1 MSTQISIDPRLH
13 DAVIFDLDG
22 VVTDT
27 ASIHAAAWRAA
38 FDDFLEQRPANDRE
52 NHAPFTDDDYRH
64 FVDGKDRYDGVAD
77 FLASRGISLP
87 EGDPSDRAEDTVRG
101 LGNRKQQIFLELL
114 DAGVPV
120 FESTVVLVR
129 RLAEA
134 GVATAIYSSSRNC
147 ARVLKAAGL
156 ADMFA
161 VRVDGVVAD
170 ELGLPGKPDP
180 AVLLEATT
188 RLGAIPQ
195 RSVVIEDAQAGVEAG
210 RNGGF
215 ALVIGVARTG
225 RAGELQRHGADVV
238 VPDLANVAVRTGD
251 KRMSR
256 LPNALDSYGQ
266 LIGVVGGRKPFVCL
280 DFDGTLSEIVS
291 DPDAA
296 RLVDGAGKAL
306 ENLAAQCPVAILSGR
321 DLADVRERVGL
332 PGIWYAGSHGFELT
346 GPDGTYHHNDAADA
360 AVPVLGHAA
369 SEVRDELTQIP
380 GILVEHK
387 RYAVAIHY
395 RNVAP
400 EHVGKIIAT
409 VHRHGKRHG
418 LRVTGGRKVIELR
431 PDIDWDKGT
440 ALAWIRDRINQTG
453 RVLPIYVGDD
463 LTDEDAF
470 DVVRHDGVGVV
481 VRHDADGGRPTAA
494 QFTLNDPDE
503 VREFLRRGG
512 NWLAYERRTSDE
524 AWSLTFEGYDP
535 HNEKLREALCTIG
548 NGYFATRGA
557 APESRAGQVHYP
569 GTYAAGVYNR
579 LGDAV
584 GGTTTENE
592 SLVNLPNWLP
602 LTFRIDGGDWFD
614 VDAVTLL
621 SYRQTLDL
629 RGAVLTRE
637 LRFRDDAGR
646 TTSVTQ
652 TRFAAMHLAHVAALE
667 TTVLAE
673 DWSGT
678 IEIRSTLDA
687 NVRNS
692 GVERYRELASTHL
705 RSLNKAAL
713 SENSVLLTVET
724 TQSQIPVALAAR
736 TTVWRDGS
744 PAPATY
750 RLVDEEFEIGHE
762 IFIELAAGQSL
773 SVEKVVT
780 LVTGRDVAT
789 SEPAAG
795 AERRLGRQERF
806 AELRDAHTVTWAHLW
821 ERLSI
826 EFEDHIDELRIL
838 RLHLLHLLQTVSYNS
853 ENLDV
858 GVPARGLH
866 GEAYRGHVFWDEL
879 FIFPV
884 LNLRLPAVTRSLL
897 RYRYRRLP
905 EARRA
910 AKLAGYAGAMFPWQS
925 GSDGREES
933 PELHLNPRS
942 GRWNPDPSHRAHHI
956 GIAVAYNVWQYY
968 QVTGDLAYLIDYGA
982 EMLVDIARFWVSRT
996 TYDTER
1002 DRFTIHGVIGPDEFH
1017 SGYPDRRYEGIDN
1030 NAYTNVM
1037 AVWVILRAIDA
1048 LELMPL
1054 PNRLDLREKLGLT
1067 TEELAHW
1074 DRVSRRMFVP
1084 FHDGVISQFEGYGEL
1099 AELDWDAYRK
1109 RYGNIQRLD
1118 RILEAE
1124 NDDVNRYKA
1133 SKQADALMLLY
1144 LLSSDELRELLDR
1157 LDYHFA
1163 ADQIPRMVDYYMA
1176 RTSHGST
1183 LSGVVHTWVLARANR
1198 DRAMEFFEQVL
1209 KSDVADIQGGTTSEG
1224 IHLAA
1229 MAGSVDLVQ
1238 RCFTGLEM
1246 RGNRIVLSPNWPES
1260 LGALGFPIH
1269 YRGYHMHVR
1278 VSGKGAE
1285 VSVDPRDVPPVVIE
1299 CRGRVEHLAPGCTIR
1314 FPDAPGGGRDLT
1326 ADTTLTGKLR
1336 NQSAAQPN

>member
-1 MSTQISIDPRLH
+1 MNAPVTIDPRLH

-27 ASIHAAAWRAA
+27 ASIHAAAWAA
-38 FDDFLEQRPANDRE
+38 MFNDFFKQRPADDHE
-52 NHAPFTDDDYRH
+52 NQSPFTDGDYRH
-64 FVDGKDRYDGVAD
+64 FVDGKARLDGVSD

-87 EGDPSDRAEDTVRG
+87 LGDSSDSTEDTVWG
-101 LGNRKQQIFLELL
+101 LGNRKQQLFLERV

-120 FESTVVLVR
+120 FESTVALVR
-129 RLAEA
+129 KLADV

-147 ARVLKAAGL
+147 DQVLEAADLGDL
-156 ADMFA
+156 FA

-170 ELGLPGKPDP
+170 ALGLPGKPDP
-180 AVLLEATT
+180 AVLLEATR
-188 RLGAIPQ
+188 RLGAVPE
-195 RSVVIEDAQAGVEAG
+195 RCVVVEDAEAGVEAG
-210 RNGGF
+210 RDGGF
-215 ALVIGVARTG
+215 ALVIGVDRTG
-225 RAGELQRHGADVV
+225 HAEELLRCGADVV
-238 VPDLANVAVRTGD
+238 VLDLADVAVRTGD
-251 KRMSR
+251 TRMSH

-266 LIGVVGGRKPFVCL
+266 LIGVVGGRQPLVCL

-291 DPDAA
+291 DPGVATLVPGAA
-296 RLVDGAGKAL
+296 KAL
-306 ENLAAQCPVAILSGR
+306 ENLAVQCPVAILSGR
-321 DLADVRERVGL
+321 DLADIRDRVGL
-332 PGIWYAGSHGFELT
+332 PDLWYAGSHGFELV
-346 GPDGTYHHNDAADA
+346 GPDGSQHNNDAAAA
-360 AVPVLGHAA
+360 AVPVLETAA
-369 SEVRDELTQIP
+369 TELCDELKHIA
-380 GILVEHK
+380 GARVEHK
-387 RYAVAIHY
+387 RYAVAVHY

-400 EHVGKIIAT
+400 ERVGEIVAT
-409 VHRHGKRHG
+409 THRCGQRHG
-418 LRVTGGRKVIELR
+418 LRATGGRKVVELR
-431 PDIDWDKGT
+431 PDIDWDKGA
-440 ALAWIRDRINQTG
+440 ALAWIGDQIHQTG

-470 DVVRHDGVGVV
+470 DAVRFNGVTVV
-481 VRHDADGGRPTAA
+481 VRHDEDGGRPTAA
-494 QFTLNDPDE
+494 QFTLNNPTE
-503 VREFLRRGG
+503 VCEFLRRGG
-512 NWLAYERRTSDE
+512 NWLAYERQTSNE
-524 AWSLTFEGYDP
+524 AWTLAFDGYDP
-535 HNEKLREALCTIG
+535 HNEKLREALCTVG

-557 APESRAGQVHYP
+557 APESKAGQIHYP

-579 LGDAV
+579 LDDV
-584 GGTTTENE
+584 IGGTKIDNE

-614 VDAVTLL
+614 VDSVTLL

-637 LRFRDDAGR
+637 LRFRDGEGH

-652 TRFAAMHLAHVAALE
+652 NRFAAMHMAHVAALE
-667 TTVLAE
+667 TIIKAE
-673 DWSGT
+673 DWTGA
-678 IEIRSTLDA
+678 IEVRSTLDA
-687 NVRNS
+687 DVSNS
-692 GVERYRELASTHL
+692 LVERYRGLASTHL
-705 RSLNKAAL
+705 TSLNKHVL
-713 SENSVLLTVET
+713 SENSVSVTVET
-724 TQSQIPVALAAR
+724 TQSRIPVSMAAR
-736 TTVWRDGS
+736 TTVWRYGM
-744 PAPATY
+744 PAVATY

-762 IFIELAAGQSL
+762 ISTELLVGESL

-780 LVTGRDVAT
+780 LVTGHDVGT

-795 AERRLGRQERF
+795 AERRLGRQARF
-806 AELRDAHTVTWAHLW
+806 AEIRDGHMLAWAHMW

-826 EFEDHIDELRIL
+826 EFEDHADELRIL

-853 ENLDV
+853 EDLDV

-879 FIFPV
+879 LIFPV
-884 LNLRLPAVTRSLL
+884 LNLRFPTITRSLL

-910 AKLAGYAGAMFPWQS
+910 ARLAGYAGAMFPWQS

-956 GIAVAYNVWQYY
+956 GIAVAYNVWQFY
-968 QVTGDLAYLIDYGA
+968 QVTGDVAYLIDYGT
-982 EMLVDIARFWVSRT
+982 EMLVEIARFWVSRA
-996 TYDTER
+996 TYDKER
-1002 DRFTIHGVIGPDEFH
+1002 DRYSILGVIGPDEFH
-1017 SGYPDRRYEGIDN
+1017 SGYPDRPYDGIHN

-1074 DRVSRRMFVP
+1074 DHVSRRMFVP
-1084 FHDGVISQFEGYGEL
+1084 FHDGVISQFERYDEL
-1099 AELDWDAYRK
+1099 AELDWEGYRK

-1124 NDDVNRYKA
+1124 NDNINRYKA

-1144 LLSSDELRELLDR
+1144 LLSSDELRELLYR
-1157 LDYHFA
+1157 LDYRFEPE
-1163 ADQIPRMVDYYMA
+1163 QIPKMVDYYMA

-1183 LSGVVHTWVLARANR
+1183 LSGIVHTWVLARANR
-1198 DRAMEFFEQVL
+1198 DRAMEFFQQVL

-1229 MAGSVDLVQ
+1229 MAGSIDLVQ
-1238 RCFTGLEM
+1238 RCFSGLEM
-1246 RGNRIVLSPNWPES
+1246 RGNRIVLSPHWPES

-1299 CRGRVEHLAPGCTIR
+1299 CRGRVEYLAPGRTVR
-1314 FPDAPGGGRDLT
+1314 FPMV
-1326 ADTTLTGKLR
+1326 
-1336 NQSAAQPN
+1336 

>member
-1 MSTQISIDPRLH
+1 M
-13 DAVIFDLDG
+13 AN
-22 VVTDT
+22 
-27 ASIHAAAWRAA
+27 
-38 FDDFLEQRPANDRE
+38 PA
-52 NHAPFTDDDYRH
+52 
-64 FVDGKDRYDGVAD
+64 DGVAD

-87 EGDPSDRAEDTVRG
+87 KGDPSDSTEDTVCG
-101 LGNRKQQIFLELL
+101 LGNRKQQIFRELL

-129 RLAEA
+129 KLAEA
-134 GVATAIYSSSRNC
+134 RVATAIYSSSRNC
-147 ARVLKAAGL
+147 EQVLKAAGL
-156 ADMFA
+156 GDLFA
-161 VRVDGVVAD
+161 VRVDGVVA
-170 ELGLPGKPDP
+170 EALGLPGKPDP
-180 AVLLEATT
+180 AVLLEATS
-188 RLGAIPQ
+188 RLGAAPE
-195 RSVVIEDAQAGVEAG
+195 RSVVIEDAEAGVQAG

-215 ALVIGVARTG
+215 AFVIGVDRTG
-225 RAGELQRHGADVV
+225 HAEALLRCGADVV
-238 VPDLANVAVRTGD
+238 VPDLADVAVRSGD

-266 LIGVVGGRKPFVCL
+266 LIGVVGGRQPFVCL

-296 RLVDGAGKAL
+296 TLVDGAAKAL
-306 ENLAAQCPVAILSGR
+306 ENLAARCPVAILSGR
-321 DLADVRERVGL
+321 DLADIRDRVGL
-332 PGIWYAGSHGFELT
+332 PGIWYAGSHGFELV
-346 GPDGTYHHNDAADA
+346 GPDGSHHHNDAAA
-360 AVPVLGHAA
+360 SAVPVLESAA
-369 SEVRDELTQIP
+369 TELREKLAQTPGVR
-380 GILVEHK
+380 VEHK
-387 RYAVAIHY
+387 RYAVAVHY

-400 EHVGKIIAT
+400 ERVGGIVAS

-440 ALAWIRDRINQTG
+440 ALAWIRDQIHQTG

-470 DVVRHDGVGVV
+470 DAIRFDGVGVV
-481 VRHDADGGRPTAA
+481 VRHDEDGGRPTAA
-494 QFTLNDPDE
+494 QFTLNNPGE

-512 NWLAYERRTSDE
+512 NWLAYEQQTSNE
-524 AWSLTFEGYDP
+524 AWTFTFEGYDP
-535 HNEKLREALCTIG
+535 HNEKLREALCTVG

-579 LGDAV
+579 LDDVVA
-584 GGTTTENE
+584 GTKTDNE

-637 LRFRDDAGR
+637 LRFRDDVGR

-652 TRFAAMHLAHVAALE
+652 NRFVAMHMAHVAALE
-667 TTVLAE
+667 TTILAE

-678 IEIRSTLDA
+678 IEIRSMIDG

-705 RSLNKAAL
+705 RPLNKRAL
-713 SENSVLLTVET
+713 SENSVSLTVET
-724 TQSQIPVALAAR
+724 TQSQIPVALTAR

-750 RLVDEEFEIGHE
+750 GLVDEEFEIGHK
-762 IFIELAAGQSL
+762 IFTELAAGQSL

-780 LVTGRDVAT
+780 LVTGRDVAVRT
-789 SEPAAG
+789 GGGGRAKAGPPAAICPDTRCAHPRLGAHLGAVVDRIRRPRRRVAHSAAASAAFVADGLLQQRGARHRGACTRAAWRGISRSRLLGRAVHLPGAEPAAADG
-795 AERRLGRQERF
+795 HPVAAGTGTAGWWRRV
-806 AELRDAHTVTWAHLW
+806 APPSWPDT
-821 ERLSI
+821 
-826 EFEDHIDELRIL
+826 
-838 RLHLLHLLQTVSYNS
+838 
-853 ENLDV
+853 
-858 GVPARGLH
+858 PARCS
-866 GEAYRGHVFWDEL
+866 RGS
-879 FIFPV
+879 
-884 LNLRLPAVTRSLL
+884 PAVTA
-897 RYRYRRLP
+897 
-905 EARRA
+905 ARKPGTA
-910 AKLAGYAGAMFPWQS
+910 SQ
-925 GSDGREES
+925 
-933 PELHLNPRS
+933 PRS

-956 GIAVAYNVWQYY
+956 GIAVAYNVWQFY

-982 EMLVDIARFWVSRT
+982 EMLVEIARFWVSRA
-996 TYDTER
+996 TYDKTR
-1002 DRFTIHGVIGPDEFH
+1002 DRYGVDGVIGPDEFH
-1017 SGYPDRRYEGIDN
+1017 SGYPDRRYDGIDN

-1074 DRVSRRMFVP
+1074 DHVSRRMFVP
-1084 FHDGVISQFEGYGEL
+1084 FHDGVISQFEGYDEL
-1099 AELDWDAYRK
+1099 IELDWDAYRK

-1157 LDYHFA
+1157 LDYHFGP
-1163 ADQIPRMVDYYMA
+1163 DQIRRWSTTTWRARRTDRHSAVSCIRGARPGQPRSRD
-1176 RTSHGST
+1176 
-1183 LSGVVHTWVLARANR
+1183 GVLR
-1198 DRAMEFFEQVL
+1198 
-1209 KSDVADIQGGTTSEG
+1209 
-1224 IHLAA
+1224 
-1229 MAGSVDLVQ
+1229 AGSQV
-1238 RCFTGLEM
+1238 RHRRHTG
-1246 RGNRIVLSPNWPES
+1246 R
-1260 LGALGFPIH
+1260 H
-1269 YRGYHMHVR
+1269 HVR
-1278 VSGKGAE
+1278 GHS
-1285 VSVDPRDVPPVVIE
+1285 PRRD
-1299 CRGRVEHLAPGCTIR
+1299 GRQR
-1314 FPDAPGGGRDLT
+1314 RS
-1326 ADTTLTGKLR
+1326 R
-1336 NQSAAQPN
+1336 AAVLHRAGNP

>member
-1 MSTQISIDPRLH
+1 MSMSVTIDPRLH

-27 ASIHAAAWRAA
+27 ASIHAAAWTTM
-38 FDDFLEQRPANDRE
+38 FNDFLERRSASNHE
-52 NHAPFTDDDYRH
+52 NHAPFTDDDYRR
-64 FVDGKDRYDGVAD
+64 FVDGKPRNDGVVD

-87 EGDPSDRAEDTVRG
+87 AGEVSDSTEDTVYG
-101 LGNRKQQIFLELL
+101 LANRKQQLYLERL
-114 DAGVPV
+114 DDGVPI
-120 FESTVVLVR
+120 FESTVALVR
-129 RLAEA
+129 TLAEA
-134 GVATAIYSSSRNC
+134 GVATAVYSSSRNC
-147 ARVLKAAGL
+147 ERVLKAAGL
-156 ADMFA
+156 GDLFG
-161 VRVDGVVAD
+161 VRIDGVVA
-170 ELGLPGKPDP
+170 EALGLPGKPDP
-180 AVLLEATT
+180 AVLLEATR
-188 RLGAIPQ
+188 RLGAVPQ
-195 RSVVIEDAQAGVEAG
+195 RCVVVEDADAGVAAG
-210 RNGGF
+210 RAGGF
-215 ALVIGVARTG
+215 ALVVGVDRSGHAD
-225 RAGELQRHGADVV
+225 ELLRCGADVV
-238 VPDLANVAVRTGD
+238 VPDLADVEVRTGD

-266 LIGVVGGRKPFVCL
+266 LIGVAGGRQPFVCL

-296 RLVDGAGKAL
+296 RLVDGATKEL
-306 ENLAAQCPVAILSGR
+306 EALAALCPVAILSGR
-321 DLADVRERVGL
+321 DLADIRERVGL

-346 GPDGTYHHNDAADA
+346 GPDGTHHQIDAATA
-360 AVPVLGHAA
+360 AVPVMKNAAAELG
-369 SEVRDELTQIP
+369 DELNRIP
-380 GILVEHK
+380 GLLVEHK
-387 RYAVAIHY
+387 RFAVAVHY

-400 EHVGKIIAT
+400 ERVGEIVAT
-409 VHRHGKRHG
+409 VHRHAKRHQ
-418 LRVTGGRKVIELR
+418 LRVTNGRKVIELR
-431 PDIDWDKGT
+431 PDIDWNKGT
-440 ALAWIRDRINQTG
+440 ALAWIRDHIHQTG
-453 RVLPIYVGDD
+453 RVLPMYVGDD

-470 DVVRHDGVGVV
+470 DALRFNGVGIVVRHDE
-481 VRHDADGGRPTAA
+481 DGGRPTAA
-494 QFTLNDPDE
+494 QFTLNNPTE
-503 VREFLRRGG
+503 VVEFLRRGG
-512 NWLAYERRTSDE
+512 NWLAYEQQTSDE
-524 AWSLTFEGYDP
+524 AWTFTFEGYDP
-535 HNEKLREALCTIG
+535 HSEKLREALCTVG

-579 LGDAV
+579 LDDMV
-584 GGTTTENE
+584 GGSKIDNE

-637 LRFRDDAGR
+637 LRFRDGAGR
-646 TTSVTQ
+646 TTLVTQ
-652 TRFAAMHLAHVAALE
+652 NRFVAMHMAHIAALE
-667 TTVLAE
+667 TIIAAE

-687 NVRNS
+687 NIRNC
-692 GVERYRELASTHL
+692 GVERYRALASTHIQTL
-705 RSLNKAAL
+705 KKAAL

-724 TQSQIPVALAAR
+724 TQSQIPVAMAAR
-736 TTVWRDGS
+736 TTVWRGET
-744 PAPATY
+744 PALATY
-750 RLVDEEFEIGHE
+750 RLVDEEFEVGHE
-762 IFIELAAGQSL
+762 IFTELTAGQSL

-795 AERRLGRQERF
+795 AERRLGRQPRF
-806 AELRDAHTVTWAHLW
+806 AELRDAHMITWAHMW

-826 EFEDHIDELRIL
+826 EFEDHADELRIL

-853 ENLDV
+853 DDLDI

-884 LNLRLPAVTRSLL
+884 LNLRLPAITRSLL

-933 PELHLNPRS
+933 PRLHLNPRS
-942 GRWNPDPSHRAHHI
+942 GRWNPDPSHLAHHI
-956 GIAVAYNVWQYY
+956 GIAVAYNVWQFY

-982 EMLVDIARFWVSRT
+982 EMLVDIARFWISRT

-1002 DRFTIHGVIGPDEFH
+1002 DRYGIHGVIGPDEFH
-1017 SGYPDRRYEGIDN
+1017 SGYPDRPYEGIDN

-1037 AVWVILRAIDA
+1037 AVWVVLRAIEA

-1054 PNRLDLREKLGLT
+1054 PNLLDLREKLGLT

-1074 DRVSRRMFVP
+1074 DHVSRRMYVP

-1099 AELDWDAYRK
+1099 AELDWGAYRK

-1157 LDYHFA
+1157 LDYHFQP
-1163 ADQIPRMVDYYMA
+1163 DQIPKMVDYYMA

-1198 DRAMEFFEQVL
+1198 DRAMEFFQQVL

-1229 MAGSVDLVQ
+1229 MAGSIDLVQ

-1246 RGNRIVLSPNWPES
+1246 RGNRMVLSPNWPES

-1269 YRGYHMHVR
+1269 YRGHHMHVR

-1285 VSVDPRDVPPVVIE
+1285 VSVDPRDVQPVVIE
-1299 CRGRVEHLAPGCTIR
+1299 CRGRVEHLAPGCTVR
-1314 FPDAPGGGRDLT
+1314 FSDAPWPSRAPIVD
-1326 ADTTLTGKLR
+1326 
-1336 NQSAAQPN
+1336 